1 MTHACITKDI
11 YDTMPRS
18 VSERLQNT
26 RLGLFRTFSKLKEA
40 DFGGGYKE
48 FKATMER
55 FLDHAGQ
62 DAAFLWDGIT
72 DFAPEKRRE
81 RVRMKEG
88 QRKGDVAE
96 REARVIKRDVF
107 NNVSRV
113 EAWLNQQKKTLSE
126 RDFEIV
132 NEAAVLWQNGYVD
145 AAGRRL
151 SGPEFAN
158 ALVGLREEAGPAAR
172 HLLDKMGFEMG
183 QLDILSKETLAHYI
197 GRYSPQLWSSEEQFK
212 EARKFI
218 AEKRGLGEGEM
229 WGFLSGARS
238 NDPAKASRGAKEM
251 RAHVEDLRRQ
261 KTKAQKR
268 DDFAKVAELEGRIA
282 DTWREIGRFNRVN
295 DSGKLARE
303 PFDER
308 RKGQARIG
316 DYQRKQRRSLNWV
329 PDEEFAAAQADLLKQ
344 ADEWAAR
351 GDEEGDATATE
362 LRRHAKTLM
371 TFTEAKAAGLEMDVA
386 RLLKAVSFS
395 ETRLI
400 SAEKGFRN
408 LVENLAMPYLDQR
421 EAEANGFIP
430 AAFSTVMNQWSSV
443 VPVSERHSTPA
454 LRELTG
460 PVEGLLV
467 EQAPDT
473 GLWHIISPEG
483 HYGPDRRDAAMG
495 KGFATEAEARAN
507 SLKVRLYGWKPV
519 MAHLNAMHEATT
531 KWRQFYN
538 MAVSGFAEI
547 KTSINPP
554 SHMRNLFGNT
564 AMIAASP
571 DYTIFPPIFKDQK
584 NIIPLVWQAFQDIR
598 KGGKEIDDL
607 TQEGTGVGA
616 LSEDHSWFDDGKALE
631 FTDAPKDWAGF
642 KIGLH
647 KAFSKKVPKL
657 GVSVNDVR
665 RFARKMWTYED
676 QLFKFAVYRDQRAR
690 GLSPDQAKQYLDRY
704 FPNADLLSPFARKM
718 ARHLPFTGFAME
730 TVRLASGHLKRGLFY
745 STPEVHAGAE
755 GQMLA
760 IRNMAPFLKLMA
772 GAFFMKGLGE
782 IAMSQA
788 GYDDEERETMN
799 RAARGLR
806 FVVPTLGLMRG
817 PAVMDATFM
826 LPMGDFATDLMKDG
840 DLLPYESNASTALR
854 WMGHPGKAIAT
865 TVLQSNP
872 VVRSAY
878 ELTFG
883 RQLFRDQPIYSQVDT
898 TAEKVAKMA
907 TYMASQ
913 YLPNVAIYGAPKIA
927 EYMLGTETAKAIPGT
942 EAVKNFFGIQT
953 ENMLG
958 KPKREWL
965 EVAAYLSGVGLQPAD
980 PELQDVYQFLDFK
993 RRGKEIQGQAFKAG
1007 VQGKYEDAQEYYRRY
1022 AELMRAYA
1030 EGR

>member
-18 VSERLQNT
+18 VSERLQNA
-26 RLGLFRTFSKLKEA
+26 RFGLERVFSKLKES

-48 FKATMER
+48 FKGTMER

-96 REARVIKRDVF
+96 REARVIKRVVF
-107 NNVSRV
+107 NDVSRV
-113 EAWLNQQKKTLSE
+113 EQAVNKLKKVLPE
-126 RDFEIV
+126 KDFEIV
-132 NEAAVLWQNGYVD
+132 NEAAVLYNNGFVD

-151 SGPEFAN
+151 SGPEFAD
-158 ALVGLREEAGPAAR
+158 ALVALRDKSGPAAR
-172 HLLDKMGFEMG
+172 RLLDKMGFEMA
-183 QLDILSKETLAHYI
+183 QLGIIPQETWDHYK
-197 GRYSPQLWSSEEQFK
+197 GRYSPQVWLKDEKFLEP
-212 EARKFI
+212 RKLI
-218 AEKRGLGEGEM
+218 AEKHGLGEGEM
-229 WGFLSGARS
+229 FGFISGARS
-238 NDPAKASRGAKEM
+238 NDPKEATRGAKEI
-251 RAHVEDLRRQ
+251 RAHIEDLRRK

-268 DDFAKVAELEGRIA
+268 GDATEVAKYEGRIA
-282 DTWREIGRFNRVN
+282 DTLREIARFNRV
-295 DSGKLARE
+295 SGAGKLARE

-308 RKGQARIG
+308 RVGRALIG
-316 DYQRKQRRSLNWV
+316 DYQRKQRRSLHWV
-329 PDEEFAAAQADLLKQ
+329 PDEEFAAAHADLLKE

-351 GDEEGDATATE
+351 GDEEGLATAE
-362 LRRHAKTLM
+362 EFRRHAKTLM
-371 TFTEAKAAGLEMDVA
+371 TFTEAKAAGLDIDVV

-400 SAEKGFRN
+400 TAEKGFAN
-408 LVENLAMPYLDQR
+408 FVENLSKPYLDQR
-421 EAEANGFIP
+421 EAEKNGFVP
-430 AAFSTVMNQWSSV
+430 LTVSSV
-443 VPVSERHSTPA
+443 LSQWNNVVPISERHSTPS
-454 LRELTG
+454 LKKLTE
-460 PVEGLLV
+460 PVEGLLI

-483 HYGPDRRDAAMG
+483 HYGPDRHDVAMG
-495 KGFATEAEARAN
+495 KGFASEAQALAE
-507 SLKVRLYGWKPV
+507 SQKVRLYGWKPV
-519 MAHLNAMHEATT
+519 ATHLNAMHAATK

-538 MAVSGFAEI
+538 MAVSAFAEI
-547 KTSINPP
+547 KTSSNPP

-564 AMIAASP
+564 GMILASP
-571 DYTIFPPIFKDQK
+571 DYALIPVFKDQK
-584 NIIPLVWQAFQDIR
+584 SIIPLVWQAFQDLR
-598 KGGKEIDDL
+598 KGGKEIEAQL
-607 TQEGTGVGA
+607 NESTGAGA
-616 LSEDHSWFDDGKALE
+616 TSADHSWFDDGRALE
-631 FTDAPKDWAGF
+631 YDVAPDDWAGF
-642 KIGLH
+642 KIWLH

-676 QLFKFAVYRDQRAR
+676 QLFRFAVYRDQRAR

-704 FPNADLLSPFARKM
+704 LPNADLLSPFARKM

-730 TVRLASGHLKRGLFY
+730 TARIASGHLKRGIFF

-799 RAARGLR
+799 RATRGLR

-826 LPMGDFATDLMKDG
+826 LPMGDFATDLMQDG

-854 WMGHPGKAIAT
+854 WMGYPGKAIAT

-898 TAEKVAKMA
+898 TAEKAAKMA
-907 TYMASQ
+907 AYMASQ
-913 YLPNVAIYGAPKIA
+913 YLPNVAIYGAPKVA
-927 EYMLGTETAKAIPGT
+927 EYMMG
-942 EAVKNFFGIQT
+942 T
-953 ENMLG
+953 ENMVG

-1007 VQGKYEDAQEYYRRY
+1007 AQGKYEDAQEYYRRY